1 MKGNFSI
8 MKRAVQIICSLL
20 LIGCFT
26 GGLQAAGGAGFQL
39 VSKTGTAVINW
50 TDGVLEAMGSG
61 TPPEAY
67 YGDERGRE
75 VALAVAIENA
85 RRKLMT
91 AVKGI
96 VIDAGGSVGDLIE
109 NSSVVQAAIKEM
121 VDKAE
126 VVQQEFTTD
135 GSVEVTVQMS
145 INGGFS
151 QLVLPEVIR
160 QIESVKPISTSPEPQ
175 SEEDIGDI
183 STFAEIVT
191 GPYTGMIVD
200 SRGIGL
206 TPCMV
211 PRVCDEN
218 GQEVFG
224 PAYASRE
231 FAVQNGMIGYA
242 SDMDEAARHPRVAD
256 RPLILKG
263 LRAGGTGGYDIIVSN
278 VDAARLRSAFENLA
292 LLRQCRVMIVVD
304 MPNAYGEG

>member
-1 MKGNFSI
+1 
-8 MKRAVQIICSLL
+8 MKRAIQIICFLL
-20 LIGCFT
+20 LLGCFT
-26 GGLQAAGGAGFQL
+26 GGLQATGETGFQL

-50 TDGVLEAMGSG
+50 TDGVLNAVGSG

-67 YGDERGRE
+67 FGDERGRE
-75 VALAVAIENA
+75 VALTAAIEDA
-85 RRKLMT
+85 RRKLMS

-109 NSSVVQAAIKEM
+109 NSSIVQEAVKEM
-121 VDKAE
+121 VDSAE

-145 INGGFS
+145 MNGGFS

-160 QIESVKPISTSPEPQ
+160 QIESVKPISTSPGFGA
-175 SEEDIGDI
+175 EEDIVDV
-183 STFAEIVT
+183 STFTEIVT

-200 SRGIGL
+200 GRGIGI

-231 FAVQNGMIGYA
+231 FAVQNGMIGYV
-242 SDMDEAARHPRVAD
+242 SDMDAAARHPRVAD

-263 LRAGGTGGYDIIVSN
+263 LRTGGTGNCDVVVSN

-292 LLRQCRVMIVVD
+292 LLRQCRVMIVMD
-304 MPNAYGEG
+304 MPNTSGEG